1 MEAALTENESVET
14 PDDEHDPSVADAS
27 LLEDKFPEWFRISAA
42 AAGLVAL
49 VSFTYL
55 LFNLRPLWHTDL
67 WGHLSYGR
75 HIWNSGAI
83 PSTEPL
89 MSLAVGSSF
98 VDSSWLCQL
107 MGYGVW
113 LVGGKAALASGFGA
127 VVALALGLILFRVH
141 NRTRSG
147 LFATF
152 AFGLTVWINW
162 HQLAIIRPQAIGFLM
177 FCGLLCVLMRRD
189 WSKTN
194 WWLVPGMFALWA
206 NIHGSFVVGLGLLG
220 CFTLGRAIDV
230 VCRSGKPAALL
241 HDVKV
246 RRLLLLTELAAVATL
261 INPYGLGLYAPVLTF
276 GSHPNLASIIE
287 WQPLTI
293 SMAQGQAAAVAVLLL
308 FFAYRLS
315 PRRVASAEVLALTI
329 FGASALWTSRM
340 VLWWAPLAAVL
351 IALHG
356 AAAWRKW
363 RGLEL
368 SFEPAP
374 RASMWTIV
382 SIGISL
388 VVFQLSHVGGVAIA
402 AIAGKDPA
410 TRADKVVVSRLTPVG
425 AAEYLVENPPQ
436 GLVFNTY
443 ELGDYLQWAGP
454 EGLQVFVNS
463 HAHLAPPDVWNAY
476 MTVIERRASWL
487 STLDRY
493 GVNAIV
499 LDKQFRAPMIDSL
512 SQNEDWRLQ
521 FSDDRTAVFFRHKP
535 MSITDTSQ

>member
-1 MEAALTENESVET
+1 METALTENETTESSDE
-14 PDDEHDPSVADAS
+14 EHDPSVADAS
-27 LLEDKFPEWFRISAA
+27 LLEDKFPEWFRTSAA

-49 VSFTYL
+49 VSFTFL

-75 HIWNSGAI
+75 HIWNSGAL

-98 VDSSWLCQL
+98 VDSSWLCQVL
-107 MGYGVW
+107 GYGAW

-127 VVALALGLILFRVH
+127 VVALALGLLLFRVH

-147 LFATF
+147 LFATL

-177 FCGLLCVLMRRD
+177 FCGLFCGLMRRD
-189 WSKTN
+189 WSKAN
-194 WWLVPGMFALWA
+194 WWLVPAMFALWA

-230 VCRSGKPAALL
+230 VRRSGNPMAML

-246 RRLLLLTELAAVATL
+246 SRLLLLTELAAVATL
-261 INPYGLGLYAPVLTF
+261 INPYGLGLYATVLTF

-308 FFAYRLS
+308 FFAYRVS
-315 PRRVASAEVLALTI
+315 PRRVASAEVLTLTI

-340 VLWWAPLAAVL
+340 IMWWAPLAAVL

-363 RGLEL
+363 RGLGL
-368 SFEPAP
+368 SLEPAP

-402 AIAGKDPA
+402 AIAGKYPSA
-410 TRADKVVVSRLTPVG
+410 RADKVALSRLTPVG
-425 AAEYLVENPPQ
+425 AADFLVENPPQ

-454 EGLQVFVNS
+454 EEIQVFVNS

-476 MTVIERRASWL
+476 MNIIERRANWL
-487 STLDRY
+487 SMLDRY

-499 LDKQFRAPMIDSL
+499 LDKQYRAPMIDSL

-521 FSDDRTAVFFRHKP
+521 FSDDRSAVFYRHKP
-535 MSITDTSQ
+535 MSITDTSR

>member
-1 MEAALTENESVET
+1 MLVRY
-14 PDDEHDPSVADAS
+14 AS

-55 LFNLRPLWHTDL
+55 LFNRRPLWHTDL

-194 WWLVPGMFALWA
+194 WWLVPEMFAPWA
-206 NIHGSFVVGLGLLG
+206 NIDGSFVVGLGLLCG
-220 CFTLGRAIDV
+220 DTLGRAIDV
-230 VCRSGKPAALL
+230 VCRTLKPAALL
-241 HDVKV
+241 PH
-246 RRLLLLTELAAVATL
+246 
-261 INPYGLGLYAPVLTF
+261 
-276 GSHPNLASIIE
+276 
-287 WQPLTI
+287 
-293 SMAQGQAAAVAVLLL
+293 
-308 FFAYRLS
+308 
-315 PRRVASAEVLALTI
+315 
-329 FGASALWTSRM
+329 
-340 VLWWAPLAAVL
+340 
-351 IALHG
+351 
-356 AAAWRKW
+356 
-363 RGLEL
+363 
-368 SFEPAP
+368 
-374 RASMWTIV
+374 
-382 SIGISL
+382 
-388 VVFQLSHVGGVAIA
+388 
-402 AIAGKDPA
+402 
-410 TRADKVVVSRLTPVG
+410 
-425 AAEYLVENPPQ
+425 
-436 GLVFNTY
+436 
-443 ELGDYLQWAGP
+443 
-454 EGLQVFVNS
+454 
-463 HAHLAPPDVWNAY
+463 
-476 MTVIERRASWL
+476 
-487 STLDRY
+487 
-493 GVNAIV
+493 
-499 LDKQFRAPMIDSL
+499 
-512 SQNEDWRLQ
+512 LQ
-521 FSDDRTAVFFRHKP
+521 FSRPLPTTALRASPAALPQGHSPGSVSYP
-535 MSITDTSQ
+535 G